1 MFLPNTFFFET
12 LFSLNCFTDFNCRK
26 RGRKTKAKVGRK
38 KAKTTETVEITTP
51 RTRAAVARE
60 VAARAASTT
69 EAASASEP
77 PTKRYDPLFPVFFLS
92 ITNQIAF
99 LNLYSRIALDG
110 PLALE
115 DTTTSQP
122 TPLETVVH
130 ILAKKMTPKKQLAT
144 KVLKP
149 SVAKKLSPKK
159 GATKK

>member
-38 KAKTTETVEITTP
+38 KAKTTETVEVTTP
-51 RTRAAVARE
+51 RT
-60 VAARAASTT
+60 RAASTT

-92 ITNQIAF
+92 ITNQMAF
-99 LNLYSRIALDG
+99 LNLYRRIALDG

-130 ILAKKMTPKKQLAT
+130 IPAKKMTPKKQLTT

-149 SVAKKLSPKK
+149 SVAKKLSLKKK